1 MSALDWVVLTIY
13 LLAMVGLSVFL
24 GRGQSD
30 QDDYYVGG
38 RNLKWWAVG
47 LSTMATQTSAVSF
60 VSIPAFVALRE
71 GGGLSWLQY
80 ELAVPIAM
88 LLVMVFLLPL
98 FRKLELVS
106 VYEYLEMRFSR
117 GVRLM
122 MSGVFLVSRGL
133 ATGFGVFGMA
143 IVLQVCL
150 DIPLWATILI
160 IGVVTVIYDTIGG
173 MKAVVYSDV
182 IQMVFLVGGLVLCV
196 VLAWQHT
203 GGLSAI
209 LGAYEPERFDAYV
222 ASSGIADGTTAPFW
236 GFLIGGLFLYMSYY
250 GTDQSQVQRE
260 LSAPTIR
267 DTRRSLVLNGIAR
280 FPLTI
285 LYLFLGLAVGA
296 VAMTT
301 PELAASIP
309 ADKPDYLVPQF
320 IRMMVPAGLR
330 GLLFAAILA
339 AAMSSL
345 DSALNSLSAATMRD
359 FVTPLLKNPDSSL
372 ELRLSKITTVIWG
385 AVITGL
391 AFVASAVGGGAIIEG
406 INKVGSAFY
415 GPILAAFLVGILW
428 KRTTPSGVVSGVV
441 AGVGFNIWLWILDLV
456 LVALGHSE
464 LSTSWMWWNAT
475 GLVVAVV
482 VAVFVSLFG
491 DPPDEKKT
499 AKTTLSF
506 AGLWQEERK
515 YLGVHFVLVA
525 YFVLIVLVVLYAR
538 PILESLI

>member
-1 MSALDWVVLTIY
+1 MSALDWIVLTVY
-13 LLAMVGLSVFL
+13 LLGMVGLSVFL
-24 GRGQSD
+24 GRGQED

-98 FRKLELVS
+98 FRRLELVS

-122 MSGVFLVSRGL
+122 MSGVFLLSRGL

-150 DIPLWATILI
+150 EIPLWATILI

-182 IQMVFLVGGLVLCV
+182 IQMVFLLGGLLLCIG
-196 VLAWQHT
+196 LAWSHT
-203 GGLSAI
+203 GGLSEI
-209 LGAYEPERFDAYV
+209 LAAHEPSRYDAYV
-222 ASSGIADGTTAPFW
+222 ATSGVADGSAAPFW
-236 GFLIGGLFLYMSYY
+236 GFLFGGLFLYMSYY

-260 LSAPTIR
+260 LSAPTIG
-267 DTRRSLVLNGIAR
+267 DTRRSLVFNGLAR
-280 FPLTI
+280 FPLTL
-285 LYLFLGLAVGA
+285 LYVFMGLSVGA
-296 VAMTT
+296 VAASS
-301 PELAASIP
+301 PELLGTIP
-309 ADKPDYLVPQF
+309 DDKPDYLVPQF
-320 IRMMVPAGLR
+320 IRQMVPSGLR

-359 FVTPLLKNPDSSL
+359 FITPRLKDKSQEV
-372 ELRLSKITTVIWG
+372 ELRLSKVTTVIWG
-385 AVITGL
+385 AVITAL
-391 AFVASAVGGGAIIEG
+391 AFLAAAAGGGAIIEG

-428 KRTTPSGVVSGVV
+428 KRTTASGVV
-441 AGVGFNIWLWILDLV
+441 AGVVCGVGFNVWLWIVDLV
-456 LVALGHSE
+456 VTGLGYPQYT
-464 LSTSWMWWNAT
+464 TSWMWWNLT
-475 GLVVAVV
+475 GLVVAVL

-491 DPPDEKKT
+491 KRPAE
-499 AKTTLSF
+499 AKVAETTLTLD
-506 AGLWQEERK
+506 GLFSQERK
-515 YLGVHFVLVA
+515 YLGVHATLML
-525 YFVLIVLVVLYAR
+525 YFVAILLVVLFAR
-538 PILESLI
+538 PVLEGLS